1 MPLYTYIFLNAVSV
15 PCLFSMTE
23 NKPHSIQKRMISN
36 VYSKSHLQSSPEMH
50 KLSQVMIFERLL
62 PIVEAAAVK
71 KIPTDVLELNLAAA
85 GDFIN
90 AYLFGLSSSTN
101 WLQDI
106 ETRKFW
112 LNKHQIRQP
121 HRFWPQELPGVSTF
135 LNRFGIHI
143 VPKWVDTANQ
153 EIEAYNLQMCEAAEK
168 STTEGPTPQ
177 SDDEKS
183 FTPPVV
189 WKQLSDSLVTT
200 SSKLPSSTTSPH
212 PHTLRI
218 ATELLDHSA
227 AGFDTS
233 GITLT
238 YLFHELSLRPTLQT
252 SLRTELLS
260 LSPHLIYPS
269 HSHSLPSPR
278 ALDALP
284 LLHAILMET
293 LRLHSVI
300 PGPQPRITPS
310 TPTSLAGSSPLPGGI
325 RVSAQAYSLH
335 RNEEVFPSSEE
346 WRPERWLDAGKE
358 KTAEMMK
365 WFWAFGSGGRM
376 CIGSNFAMQG
386 KPLFSLLSTTTHI
399 TSSSPF
405 QKSDSSPHQSTQT
418 TPPTSLTTKASSPLT
433 PTSRLRKRTS

>member
-1 MPLYTYIFLNAVSV
+1 MKSPAPLYISNFLNAVSV

-23 NKPHSIQKRMISN
+23 NKPHSIQKRLLSN
-36 VYSKSHLQSSPEMH
+36 VYSKSYLQSSPEMH

-62 PIVEAAAVK
+62 PIVEAAAVRE
-71 KIPTDVLELNLAAA
+71 IPTDVLELNFAAA

-90 AYLFGLSSSTN
+90 AYLFGLSNSTN

-112 LNKHQIRQP
+112 LNKHQTRQP

-143 VPKWVDTANQ
+143 VPRWVDTANQ
-153 EIEAYNLQMCEAAEK
+153 EIEAYNVQMCEAAEK
-168 STTEGPTPQ
+168 STKEGPTPQ
-177 SDDEKS
+177 SDHEKQS
-183 FTPPVV
+183 TPPVV
-189 WKQLSDSLVTT
+189 WKQLSDSLATA
-200 SSKLPSSTTSPH
+200 SSKLPSTTTSPH
-212 PHTLRI
+212 PHTLRV

-238 YLFHELSLRPTLQT
+238 YLFHELSLRPTLQS
-252 SLRTELLS
+252 SLRAELLS
-260 LSPHLIYPS
+260 LSPPLTYPS

-278 ALDALP
+278 ALDALL

-335 RNEEVFPSSEE
+335 RNEEVFPSPEE

-358 KTAEMMK
+358 RMTEMMK

-376 CIGSNFAMQG
+376 CIGSNFAVQG
-386 KPLFSLLSTTTHI
+386 KPFSVS
-399 TSSSPF
+399 F
-405 QKSDSSPHQSTQT
+405 
-418 TPPTSLTTKASSPLT
+418 
-433 PTSRLRKRTS
+433 KR